1 MIAEEQLP
9 MLVELRAFDVTF
21 ITFHRAEGKPVCKV
35 LRRGD
40 TFLLAKKTAVGWLA
54 IHNDGTLWRLAT
66 DETQNAVLHTWFTVL
81 SVPKGG

>member
-9 MLVELRAFDVTF
+9 MLVEINKGSPLAFDRRDATPSY
-21 ITFHRAEGKPVCKV
+21 RV
-35 LRRGD
+35 LYPKD
-40 TFLLAKKTAVGWLA
+40 TFLLAKKTAGGWLA
-54 IHNDGTLWRLAT
+54 IHNDGTLWTLAT